1 MHVREES
8 SSAPLKINRMAERG
22 SKVCVRRRRSSLE
35 VEARKVGYSPMVAA
49 PASRTLMLNAA
60 IMPKVALP

>member
-1 MHVREES
+1 VHVGEES
-8 SSAPLKINRMAERG
+8 SSAPLMINRMAERG

-35 VEARKVGYSPMVAA
+35 LEACKVGCSPMVAT